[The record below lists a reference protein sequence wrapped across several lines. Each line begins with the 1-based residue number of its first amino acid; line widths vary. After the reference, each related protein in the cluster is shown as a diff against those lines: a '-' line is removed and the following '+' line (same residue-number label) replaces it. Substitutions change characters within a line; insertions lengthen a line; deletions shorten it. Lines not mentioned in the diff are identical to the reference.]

1 MAAFY
6 IIAPVGVRSAV
17 LLGLGILV
25 AFLLHLA
32 IGSGLFSV
40 ADVLRG
46 LVLGP
51 PGQDDAPEQ
60 VVVWTLRLPRAVAA
74 LTTGAALAMSG
85 SALQALF
92 RNPLAEPYILGIS
105 SGAAVGGVL
114 ATITGI
120 EAAAGSH
127 GTFLAAFASAILCM
141 AMVLLYARTRVGIST
156 HTLLIAG
163 VTLGTFLWALVTL
176 LLTVGGADANRI
188 LFWLLGSF
196 VGADWSRVATVGG
209 VTILGAVVLLALS
222 RPLTLFA
229 VGEETA
235 ATLGVSVE
243 RLKWW
248 TLLTAS
254 ALAASAV
261 SAFGIIGFVG
271 MFVPNLARRLFGS
284 SVAISLP
291 AAAALGGVVMLIAD
305 LLGQRLLPGR
315 EINVGVLTA
324 LMAAPFLLVV
334 AKRRAA

>member
-1 MAAFY
+1 MGA
-6 IIAPVGVRSAV
+6 RSAV
-17 LLGLGILV
+17 FLALGILT

-32 IGSGLFSV
+32 IGTGLFSLQE
-40 ADVLRG
+40 VLRG
-46 LVLGP
+46 LLSGP
-51 PGQDDAPEQ
+51 PGQNAAPEQ

-74 LTTGAALAMSG
+74 LATGAALAMSG

-141 AMVLLYARTRVGIST
+141 ALVLLYARTQVGISI

-209 VTILGAVVLLALS
+209 VTALGGGVLLALS

-235 ATLGVSVE
+235 STLGVSVE

-271 MFVPNLARRLFGS
+271 MFVPHLARRFFGA
-284 SVAISLP
+284 SVTVSLP
-291 AAAALGGVVMLIAD
+291 TAAVLGGTVMLMAD
-305 LLGQRLLPGR
+305 LLAQRLLPGR

-324 LMAAPFLLVV
+324 LMAAPFLLLV
-334 AKRRAA
+334 ARRRTF

>member
-1 MAAFY
+1 MRERA
-6 IIAPVGVRSAV
+6 AV
-17 LLGLGILV
+17 LLVLGIAA

-32 IGSGLFSV
+32 IGTGLF
-40 ADVLRG
+40 ALPEVLRG
-46 LVLGP
+46 LIAGP
-51 PGQDDAPEQ
+51 PGLDAAPEQ
-60 VVVWTLRLPRAVAA
+60 VVVWTLRLPRAIAA
-74 LTTGAALAMSG
+74 LATGAALAMSG

-120 EAAAGSH
+120 EAVTGAH
-127 GTFLAAFASAILCM
+127 GTFLTAFASAILCM
-141 AMVLLYARTRVGIST
+141 ALVLLYARTRIGIST
-156 HTLLIAG
+156 HTLLLAG

-196 VGADWSRVATVGG
+196 VGADWSRVTTVAG
-209 VTILGAVVLLALS
+209 VTLLGGGALLTLS

-235 ATLGVSVE
+235 STLGVSVE

-248 TLLTAS
+248 ALLTAS

-271 MFVPNLARRLFGS
+271 MFVPHLARRLYGAS
-284 SVAISLP
+284 MSASLP
-291 AAAALGGVVMLIAD
+291 AAAALGGTVMLIAD
-305 LLGQRLLPGR
+305 LIAQRLLPGR

-324 LMAAPFLLVV
+324 LMAAPFLLLV
-334 AKRRAA
+334 ARRREHRE